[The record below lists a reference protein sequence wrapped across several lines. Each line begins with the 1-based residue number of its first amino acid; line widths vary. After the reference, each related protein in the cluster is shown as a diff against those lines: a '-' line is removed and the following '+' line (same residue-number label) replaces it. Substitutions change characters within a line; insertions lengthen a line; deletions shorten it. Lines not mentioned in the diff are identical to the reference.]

1 MHFFIITFKKRPP
14 LSERSYTL
22 SIIMIFSVI
31 VIGYI
36 SSKLFEKLY
45 VKDITLITR
54 IKKNM
59 KDKLILTSIGD
70 LISFVAYIPYQ
81 KH

>member
-1 MHFFIITFKKRPP
+1 MDAIMVSNAQIQQKHFQQN
-14 LSERSYTL
+14 
-22 SIIMIFSVI
+22 
-31 VIGYI
+31 
-36 SSKLFEKLY
+36 LFERFINY
-45 VKDITLITR
+45 TDVKDITLITR